1 VVWNFDEGAIFFQIV
16 KICFKPKDQNDNECG
31 KVPQATQKTLRLNH
45 GNSFVVSFQTIA
57 VIGCHFKILKNSARL
72 SSRT

>member
-1 VVWNFDEGAIFFQIV
+1 MIMNVE
-16 KICFKPKDQNDNECG
+16 E
-31 KVPQATQKTLRLNH
+31 VPQATQKTLRLNH

-72 SSRT
+72 LSRT